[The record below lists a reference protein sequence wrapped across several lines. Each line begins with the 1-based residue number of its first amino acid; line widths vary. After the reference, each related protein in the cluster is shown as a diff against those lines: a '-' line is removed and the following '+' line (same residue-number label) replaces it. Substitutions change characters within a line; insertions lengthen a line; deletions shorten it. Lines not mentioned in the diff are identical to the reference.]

1 LSCGFGGR
9 SRSGGS
15 FFILALSTS
24 TTAATAS
31 SSSRLVRLTELSL
44 CLQSI
49 DSSDDMELKLLFFGG
64 VKFFVK
70 YTSQAAVY
78 RRR

>member
-9 SRSGGS
+9 SDS

-49 DSSDDMELKLLFFGG
+49 DSIDDMTLKLLFFGG

-70 YTSQAAVY
+70 HTSQAAVY
-78 RRR
+78 RSR